1 MGIAQ
6 LSQTSV
12 PRGEGNIRR
21 LTHREAC
28 MIVDPCIG
36 MPGVPFHWLVKA
48 IYQLPTKP
56 RTLTTRKLPSTSQA
70 PKMISKASLRNC
82 QHWFHSSN

>member
-21 LTHREAC
+21 LTHQEAC

-36 MPGVPFHWLVKA
+36 MPGVPFH
-48 IYQLPTKP
+48 
-56 RTLTTRKLPSTSQA
+56 
-70 PKMISKASLRNC
+70 
-82 QHWFHSSN
+82 